1 MTHRPRSLQAHTN
14 YVLALLLCL
23 TGCILHTHVQAAES
37 SQKKQEIAFKKGS
50 ADYFYNQGNAS
61 KNKGD
66 IENAIK
72 NWSLAIGQNPELA
85 EAYYNR
91 GGAYARQNNF
101 QSALADFDKTIQ
113 LTQDPKMKA
122 LAYYNKGLVSQN
134 QNDQK
139 QALNNYTL
147 AIGTDPGYAPAYKNR
162 AVVFLFEKDYDAS
175 WKDAHRSEELGLK
188 CNPAFIRQL
197 QQASGRK
204 K

>member
-1 MTHRPRSLQAHTN
+1 MIRGFKLFQPRKI
-14 YVLALLLCL
+14 YVLAFVLCL
-23 TGCILHTHVQAAES
+23 TGCLLPAHAQAAES
-37 SQKKQEIAFKKGS
+37 SQKKEETAFKKGS

-66 IENAIK
+66 IGNAIK
-72 NWSLAIGQNPELA
+72 NWTLAIGQNPELA

-101 QSALADFDKTIQ
+101 QGALADFDKTIE
-113 LTQDPKMKA
+113 LTKDPKMKA
-122 LAYYNKGLVSQN
+122 LAYYNKGLVFQN
-134 QNDQK
+134 QNDLK
-139 QALNNYTL
+139 QALSSYTL
-147 AIGTDPGYAPAYKNR
+147 AIETDSRYAPAYKNR
-162 AVVFLFEKDYDAS
+162 AVVYLFEKNYDAS

-197 QQASGRK
+197 QQTSGRK

>member
-1 MTHRPRSLQAHTN
+1 MIHGFKSLQTFRN
-14 YVLALLLCL
+14 YFLAIALCL
-23 TGCILHTHVQAAES
+23 IGCLHPAQAHAVEN
-37 SQKKQEIAFKKGS
+37 SQKKQEITFKKSS
-50 ADYFYNQGNAS
+50 ADYFYNQGNAY

-72 NWSLAIGQNPELA
+72 NWTLAIGQNPGLV

-91 GGAYARQNNF
+91 GGAYARQSNF
-101 QSALADFDKTIQ
+101 QGALADFDKAIQ
-113 LTQDPKMKA
+113 CTKDVKMKA
-122 LAYYNKGLVSQN
+122 LTYYNKGLVFQN
-134 QNDQK
+134 QNDLK
-139 QALNNYTL
+139 QALANYTL
-147 AIGTDPGYAPAYKNR
+147 AIETDPGYAPAYKNR
-162 AVVFLFEKDYDAS
+162 AVVYIFEKNYDVS